1 MNAQHAEKLK
11 EGDDKISKL
20 KSLLE
25 NKINEIENI
34 KKEQDKELLEKSKQI
49 SDLKYQADRMQK

>member
-11 EGDDKISKL
+11 EGNDKISKL

>member
-1 MNAQHAEKLK
+1 LNAQHAEKLK